1 MTDCEAVMNQL
12 RKIPLFADLKDDDK
26 ICIEETEE
34 WWLPA
39 GTMLVEE
46 GQQPEHFF
54 VLLEGEISFWKKH
67 ANQDIVVGRSRRVRF
82 LAKSR
87 CYLAPLTGYP
97 GAPSATAG

>member
-1 MTDCEAVMNQL
+1 MNQL
-12 RKIPLFADLKDDDK
+12 RKVPLFADLKDDDK

-54 VLLEGEISFWKKH
+54 VLLEGKISFWKKH
-67 ANQDIVVGRSRRVRF
+67 ANQDIVVGRSRPGAFFGEVP
-82 LAKSR
+82 L
-87 CYLAPLTGYP
+87 LLGTLTGYP